1 MISNQTSDSPGQ
13 VSVGRPKTRPVLQT
27 PGPGTNLKTRV
38 SDPLSGCVN
47 ETDFE
52 NGKRCAACKDGCVN
66 AACLPTER
74 EAGGRACWIA
84 GWGIT
89 TEDFREGPPT
99 SKYLRKHFRKNTC
112 ESLHRTHFE

>member
-1 MISNQTSDSPGQ
+1 MLYLGPILMFVSSKPLKTFTKSVETILSSALFSNQTS
-13 VSVGRPKTRPVLQT
+13 VS
-27 PGPGTNLKTRV
+27 PGTNLKTLV

-52 NGKRCAACKDGCVN
+52 NGKRCTACKDGCVN

-89 TEDFREGPPT
+89 TEDFRDGPPT
-99 SKYLRKHFRKNTC
+99 SKYLRKHF
-112 ESLHRTHFE
+112 

>member
-1 MISNQTSDSPGQ
+1 M
-13 VSVGRPKTRPVLQT
+13 KTL
-27 PGPGTNLKTRV
+27 V

-52 NGKRCAACKDGCVN
+52 NGKRCTACKDGCVN

-99 SKYLRKHFRKNTC
+99 SKYLRKHFRKIHAKVYTV
-112 ESLHRTHFE
+112 

>member
-1 MISNQTSDSPGQ
+1 MHEKSCTKHDWIFSTILNT
-13 VSVGRPKTRPVLQT
+13 
-27 PGPGTNLKTRV
+27 GPGNILKTLV
-38 SDPLSGCVN
+38 SNPLSGCVN

-52 NGKRCAACKDGCVN
+52 NGKRCTACKDGCVN

-89 TEDFREGPPT
+89 TEDFRDGPLT
-99 SKYLRKHFRKNTC
+99 SKYLRKHFRKIC
-112 ESLHRTHFE
+112 AKFHMLRIL